1 MFHII
6 FDGVKITKS
15 SLRIINL
22 KDEIFM
28 THTRRW
34 NICVVRDALSLN
46 TSVPHYHL

>member
-6 FDGVKITKS
+6 FDGVKITKVLH
-15 SLRIINL
+15 LRIINL
-22 KDEIFM
+22 KDKIFM
-28 THTRRW
+28 TYRRW